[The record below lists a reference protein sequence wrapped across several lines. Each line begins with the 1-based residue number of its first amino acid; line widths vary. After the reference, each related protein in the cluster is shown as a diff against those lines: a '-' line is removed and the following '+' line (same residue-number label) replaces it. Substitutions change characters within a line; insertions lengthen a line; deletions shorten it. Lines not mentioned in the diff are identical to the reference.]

1 MANSLISLEL
11 MTSLL
16 FQTIG
21 IAQGIKVC
29 KKPEIGGILFEAIN
43 DNLKYAAGKF
53 GASPMKKVILNDYKD
68 SFGNKWYPSKLKN
81 LEIEGFYKIL

>member
-29 KKPEIGGILFEAIN
+29 KNPEIGGILFEAIN
-43 DNLKYAAGKF
+43 DNLKYRVDDSKF
-53 GASPMKKVILNDYKD
+53 PVD
-68 SFGNKWYPSKLKN
+68 STINGEF
-81 LEIEGFYKIL
+81 

>member
-21 IAQGIKVC
+21 ITQGIIVHKNP
-29 KKPEIGGILFEAIN
+29 KLGDLLFEAIN
-43 DNLKYAAGKF
+43 DNQKCATKKF
-53 GASPMKKVILNDYKD
+53 GAIPMKKVILNDYKD
-68 SFGNKWYPSKLKN
+68 SFGNKWYPRGLKN
-81 LEIEGFYKIL
+81 QEIEGFYKIL

>member
-29 KKPEIGGILFEAIN
+29 KNPEIGGILFEAIN
-43 DNLKYAAGKF
+43 DNLKYAAEKF

-68 SFGNKWYPSKLKN
+68 SFGNKWYSSELKN
-81 LEIEGFYKIL
+81 QEIEGFYKIL